1 MSRRGADASDAPTDA
16 GAEAVTRHERE
27 PTKWTLVL
35 PGALNMA
42 ARFLAACVVAS
53 AVPACGD
60 EEPAPVVTAK
70 RFASAVKRGDVETV
84 LELVESPVADR
95 LAAAAE
101 RASDQV
107 GGRRSIEPQEM
118 LQIVDVDPRFQVAKA
133 ELVAGGEQTA
143 TVRLTGADGHTHD
156 LGLVNEDGQWH
167 VRVPLPRAE
176 P

>member
-1 MSRRGADASDAPTDA
+1 MSERHPDAPDA
-16 GAEAVTRHERE
+16 GESLVVHEPE
-27 PTKWTLVL
+27 PAKWSIVL
-35 PGALNMA
+35 PGALSMTV
-42 ARFLAACVVAS
+42 RFLAACAVAS

-60 EEPAPVVTAK
+60 EEPAPVITAK
-70 RFASAVKRGDVETV
+70 QFATAVKRGDVDAV
-84 LELVESPVADR
+84 LELVEKPVADR
-95 LAAAAE
+95 LTAAAD

-107 GGRRSIEPQEM
+107 GGRRNIEPQEM

-133 ELVAGGEQTA
+133 ELVAGGEETA
-143 TVRLTGADGHTHD
+143 TVRLTGADGSTYD

>member
-1 MSRRGADASDAPTDA
+1 MSQGHPDDPDA
-16 GAEAVTRHERE
+16 GESLVVHEPE
-27 PTKWTLVL
+27 PAKWSIVL
-35 PGALNMA
+35 PGALSMA
-42 ARFLAACVVAS
+42 VRFLAACAVAS

-60 EEPAPVVTAK
+60 EEPAPVVAAK
-70 RFASAVKRGDVETV
+70 RFATAVKRGDVDAL
-84 LELVESPVADR
+84 LELVEKPVADR

-133 ELVAGGEQTA
+133 ELVAGGEETA
-143 TVRLTGADGHTHD
+143 TVRLTGADGSTHD